1 MLHKSFIGIDDGER
15 TNRRLF
21 SMRLEPIINLSG
33 QEKIIIFDYHNQI
46 YLLLQK
52 DKEGSQK

>member
-1 MLHKSFIGIDDGER
+1 
-15 TNRRLF
+15 
-21 SMRLEPIINLSG
+21 MRLEPIINLSG